1 MASRGGRGGTIAS
14 LTRSVVVRIT
24 LYYLLLGAGAALLW
38 RVLPA
43 ATRPAALDTLA
54 ALTGNA
60 PRAEDFDAG
69 GLEPAGVEP
78 APADALPDASGAAV
92 ALTAVACAFALALP
106 VAWVYMHTRR
116 KKGYRQSVV
125 HSLILLPVVVA
136 GVVAVVK
143 SSLALAFSLAGV
155 VAAVRFRNTLDDSKD
170 AVYIFLATA
179 LGLAAGVQLDV
190 AAVLS
195 VAFNAIVLL
204 LWYTDFGR
212 TPPGLEDARAQRQ
225 MERALAI
232 ANRTSQFVAQVDRE
246 ILESMAPAQLDAL
259 ATRVRRRRAA
269 GGPDL
274 PAPPAADRDAPKPDA
289 RLRIYTTDVD
299 AVRRLLEPALVG
311 QAKRWTF
318 IEARPGDDG
327 VALVEY
333 GIRLKKGITP
343 ADALATV
350 RRLCE
355 PYVTRVE
362 LQ

>member
-1 MASRGGRGGTIAS
+1 MASRGRWNGAISSVAH
-14 LTRSVVVRIT
+14 SVVLRVT
-24 LYYLLLGAGAALLW
+24 LYYLLLGAGVALLW
-38 RVLPA
+38 RVLPP

-54 ALTGNA
+54 ALTGDGSPSDDLA
-60 PRAEDFDAG
+60 AG
-69 GLEPAGVEP
+69 TAVAGD
-78 APADALPDASGAAV
+78 PADPSGAVV
-92 ALTAVACAFALALP
+92 ALTAVASAFALALP
-106 VAWVYMHTRR
+106 VAWVYMYTRR

-143 SSLALAFSLAGV
+143 SSLALAFSLAGI
-155 VAAVRFRNTLDDSKD
+155 VAAVRFRTTLDDSKD

-195 VAFNAIVLL
+195 VTFNAVVLL
-204 LWYTDFGR
+204 LWHTDFGR

-232 ANRTSQFVAQVDRE
+232 ANRTSQFVARVDRE

-259 ATRVRRRRAA
+259 AGRVRRRRAA
-269 GGPDL
+269 SGPDV
-274 PAPPAADRDAPKPDA
+274 PAGPAATRGPPKPDA
-289 RLRIYTTDVD
+289 RLRVFATDVD
-299 AVRRLLEPALVG
+299 AVRRLLEPALAG
-311 QAKRWTF
+311 QAKRWSF
-318 IEARPGDDG
+318 VDARPDADG
-327 VALVEY
+327 VSVVEY
-333 GIRLKKGITP
+333 EIRLKKGITP
-343 ADALATV
+343 ADALAAV

-355 PYVTRVE
+355 PYVTQVE